1 MQLLC
6 EPLHYALSHGS
17 LAPVLWKSALWAC
30 HLQEDPGNMNGQY
43 FSEKKKKLR
52 LSWRERDHCLQR
64 GMREGLEVARP
75 RWYRE
80 DQGSFLE
87 HGSHG

>member
-43 FSEKKKKLR
+43 FSEKKKKTQTVM
-52 LSWRERDHCLQR
+52 ERKRPLPSKR
-64 GMREGLEVARP
+64 TEGRVGGC
-75 RWYRE
+75 
-80 DQGSFLE
+80 QT
-87 HGSHG
+87 